1 MQILIEI
8 TAHIILEKTMGQ
20 ARARKQ
26 EIAELKRHGRLID
39 TPRFDQPVIFRAG
52 DTMWITANAEFG
64 GWVEAAYRIAEPPAA
79 QREFARLALI
89 AERSGVRERECQQWF
104 DLQLKHYADT
114 ATKVAWEPPIVFAQS
129 HK

>member
-8 TAHIILEKTMGQ
+8 TAYIILEKTMGQ

-39 TPRFDQPVIFRAG
+39 TPRFDTPVIFRAG
-52 DTMWITANAEFG
+52 DTMWITSNSEFG
-64 GWVEAAYRIAEPPAA
+64 EWVGAAYQIAEPESA

-89 AERSGVRERECQQWF
+89 AERSGVKERECQQWF

-114 ATKVAWEPPIVFAQS
+114 ATKVVVEPPIIFAS
-129 HK
+129 NHK

>member
-1 MQILIEI
+1 
-8 TAHIILEKTMGQ
+8 MGQ
-20 ARARKQ
+20 ARARAK

-52 DTMWITANAEFG
+52 DTMWIVANGEFG
-64 GWVEAAYRIAEPPAA
+64 AWVTAAHAITVPREA

-104 DLQLKHYADT
+104 DLQLKNYAD
-114 ATKVAWEPPIVFAQS
+114 ARMSAPFEPPIVFARS
-129 HK
+129 DK

>member
-8 TAHIILEKTMGQ
+8 TAYIILENTMGQ
-20 ARARKQ
+20 ARARAQ

-39 TPRFDQPVIFRAG
+39 TPRFDAPVIYRAG
-52 DTMWITANAEFG
+52 DTMWIVSNAEFG
-64 GWVEAAYRIAEPPAA
+64 AWVGAAYAIEDHVAA

-104 DLQLKHYADT
+104 DLQLKNYADT
-114 ATKVAWEPPIVFAQS
+114 ATKVVVEPPIVFAS
-129 HK
+129 NHK

>member
-1 MQILIEI
+1 
-8 TAHIILEKTMGQ
+8 MGQ

-39 TPRFDQPVIFRAG
+39 TPRFATPVIFRAG
-52 DTMWITANAEFG
+52 DTMWIVSNPEFG
-64 GWVEAAYRIAEPPAA
+64 AWIEAAFQQQDHSKA

-104 DLQLKHYADT
+104 DMQLKQYADT
-114 ATKVAWEPPIVFAQS
+114 RTKAHIEPPIVFAS
-129 HK
+129 SAK

>member
-1 MQILIEI
+1 
-8 TAHIILEKTMGQ
+8 MGQ
-20 ARARKQ
+20 AKARAQ

-52 DTMWITANAEFG
+52 DTMWIVSNAEFG
-64 GWVEAAYRIAEPPAA
+64 AWIEAAYRIAEPEAA

-114 ATKVAWEPPIVFAQS
+114 RTKVHIEPPIVFARS
-129 HK
+129 AK

>member
-8 TAHIILEKTMGQ
+8 TAYIILENTMGQ
-20 ARARKQ
+20 AKARAQ

-39 TPRFDQPVIFRAG
+39 TPRFETPVIFRAG
-52 DTMWITANAEFG
+52 DTMWIVSNSEFG
-64 GWVEAAYRIAEPPAA
+64 GWVDAAFLIRDHGTA

-104 DLQLKHYADT
+104 DLQLKHYADSH
-114 ATKVAWEPPIVFAQS
+114 TKVTMEPPIVFARS